1 MVKSL
6 YCIHALTKDREYQI
20 CNVKKNRRY
29 IKKK

>member
-6 YCIHALTKDREYQI
+6 YCIHALIKDREYQI
-20 CNVKKNRRY
+20 CNVKNRRY